1 MNKTTYFLLFLSIFL
16 FSQCSNSSNENEIDI
31 LIKGGTIVDG
41 TGSPSYIGDIGLKGN
56 EIVFVGD
63 ASTSNVKARQTIEAN
78 ELVVSPGFIDPHTHS
93 LSDLKSDSNNSNLNY
108 LTQGVTTVMNGN
120 DGGGPTDIEA
130 AEKELMKNG
139 IGTNTAFLVGHNT
152 IREAILE
159 SKDVAPDSLQLEEMK
174 ALVRKGMETGAFGF
188 STGLYYVPGFYAE
201 TEEVIALAKEAV
213 PFNGLYESHIRD
225 ESTYNIGLIE
235 SVKETIEIGEKAG
248 VPVHFAHIKAL
259 GVDVW
264 GKSGEV
270 IELIEAAQKRGV
282 KITADQYPWVAS
294 GTHLENALINRW
306 VMEGGE
312 EKYQDRLNNSKLLP
326 KIKEE
331 IIENLRKRGGAASIL
346 ITADCKDESMI
357 GFNLKEISEKLQRD
371 SIQLVLDIARNG
383 GARIASFNMNPK
395 DLENFMQQD
404 WVMTSSDGTKGHP
417 RKFGTFPKKFQDYV
431 MLKKLLSMESYIRKC
446 TGQVAETFGIE
457 KRGFLKKG
465 FYADVVVF
473 SPKDFKAVA
482 NFSQPAEFSEG
493 VQYLWVNGELTIEEG
508 NYTGKLAGKV
518 LKKRL

>member
-1 MNKTTYFLLFLSIFL
+1 MNKTTYITLFLFIIL
-16 FSQCSNSSNENEIDI
+16 FYACSNSSTEIDT

-41 TGSPSYIGDIGLKGN
+41 TGNASYVGDIGLEGN
-56 EIVFVGD
+56 EIVFIGD
-63 ASTSNVKARQTIEAN
+63 ATTSNIKAKQTIEAKGM
-78 ELVVSPGFIDPHTHS
+78 VVSPGFIDPHTHS
-93 LSDLKSDSNNSNLNY
+93 LSDLKGERNNSNINY

-120 DGGGPTDIEA
+120 DGGGPIDIGGE
-130 AEKELMKNG
+130 EELLMKNG

-152 IREAILE
+152 IREKVLE
-159 SKDVAPDSLQLEEMK
+159 SKDVPPDSLQLEEMK

-201 TEEVIALAKEAV
+201 TEEVIALAKEAA
-213 PFNGLYESHIRD
+213 PFGGLYESHIRD

-248 VPVHFAHIKAL
+248 VPIHFAHIKAL

-270 IELIEAAQKRGV
+270 IALVEAAQKRGV
-282 KITADQYPWVAS
+282 KITADQYPWIAS

-312 EKYQDRLNNSKLLP
+312 EDYQERLNNPKLLP

-331 IIENLRKRGGAASIL
+331 IIENLRKRGGANSIL
-346 ITADCKDESMI
+346 ITADCKDKSMI
-357 GFNLKEISEKLQRD
+357 GFNLKEISERLERD

-417 RKFGTFPKKFQDYV
+417 RKFGTFPKKYQDYV
-431 MLKKLLSMESYIRKC
+431 LLKKLLSVESYIHKC
-446 TGQVAETFGIE
+446 TGQVASTFGIE
-457 KRGFLKKG
+457 KRGVLQKG

-473 SPKDFKAVA
+473 DPKGFKSIA
-482 NFSQPAEFSEG
+482 NFSQPSELSEG
-493 VQYLWVNGELTIEEG
+493 VKYLWVNGELTIG
-508 NYTGKLAGKV
+508 DGKYTGKLAGKV
-518 LKKRL
+518 LKKKTMK